1 MHTKI
6 GACFLLALALLPSC
20 TYRVFD
26 FTIVSTK
33 NLPIGSR
40 DEGFSKGDERVTG
53 SDMSHMVLWFPLGT
67 PNMKEA
73 IDRAIEQNPGAVGLV
88 DGVVYQKMWNC
99 LFYGQNSYIVEGT
112 PLYLSPGGGGGADGP
127 KQIIHTVR
135 KGDSLSKIAQLYGVS
150 IPELLEWNNLPD
162 VNLRVGMKLIVYVE

>member
-1 MHTKI
+1 MAYAKY
-6 GACFLLALALLPSC
+6 LLYILTLLLLPSC

-40 DEGFSKGDERVTG
+40 EELLTKGEERVSGT
-53 SDMSHMVLWFPLGT
+53 DKAHMALWFPLGT
-67 PNMKEA
+67 PSMKEA

-88 DGVVYQKMWNC
+88 DGVVYQKMWSC
-99 LFYGQNSYIVEGT
+99 FFYGQNSYIVEGT
-112 PLYLSPGGGGGADGP
+112 PLYLTQARDGGDDGP
-127 KQIIHTVR
+127 QQIIHTVR
-135 KGDSLSKIAQLYGVS
+135 KGDSLSKIAQTYGVS

-162 VNLRVGMKLIVYVE
+162 VNLRVGMKLIVYVK